1 MALDQAACHRALRA
15 RDSRFDGVFFTAV
28 KTTRIYCRPVCPAR
42 TPKRENC
49 QFFPTAAEAE
59 HAGFRPCLRCRPELA
74 PHSQRSPADR
84 AAARVLAQI
93 RSGDLA
99 DGRLTHIA
107 TEMGI
112 SERHLRRMF
121 VSEFGL
127 PPIAFAQTQRLLFA
141 KQLLQETALRTTDI
155 AFSAGFQSLR
165 RFHALFQTRYGLAP
179 GEIRRSGRLL
189 KDADTITLRLAYRP
203 PLAWDQMLAFLAPRT
218 IKGVEHIA
226 NGTYMRTVSIAGKRG
241 WISVRPQP
249 AENALI
255 ATVPSHLSSLLRP
268 ILSRL
273 RGLFDLDA
281 DPAAISA
288 HFHTDSLLR
297 EVVDRTPGLRVPG
310 AWDGFELAVR
320 AILGQQVSVRGAS
333 TLAGRLAARFGTA
346 VDTPHAALSR
356 IGPQAAG
363 LAAASVEEIA
373 KIGLPASRAATIQ
386 LLAKAA
392 CAGRLTLSTHA
403 DEHAEV
409 AVLKAIPGIGDW
421 TAQYIALRALRW
433 PDAFP
438 AGDLGLRKAVGDGTP
453 VSGSALLERSEAWRP
468 WRAYAA
474 MYLWHSLGERKTN
487 V

>member
-1 MALDQAACHRALRA
+1 MALDQAVCHRANRA

-42 TPKRENC
+42 TPKPENC

-74 PHSQRSPADR
+74 PHSHRSPADR

-99 DGRLTHIA
+99 DGRLTHLA
-107 TEMGI
+107 TELGM
-112 SERHLRRMF
+112 SERHLRRQF

-141 KQLLQETALRTTDI
+141 KQLLQETALPTTDI

-179 GEIRRSGRLL
+179 GEIRRSGKLL

-203 PLAWDQMLAFLAPRT
+203 PLAWDEMLTFLAPRT
-218 IKGVEHIA
+218 IEGVEHIA
-226 NGTYMRTVSIAGKRG
+226 NGTYMRTISIGGKQG
-241 WISVRPQP
+241 WVSVRRQRD
-249 AENALI
+249 EHALL
-255 ATVPSHLSSLLRP
+255 ATVPSHLSSSLRP

-288 HFHTDSLLR
+288 HFRTDSLLGGL
-297 EVVDRTPGLRVPG
+297 VDRTPGLRVPG

-320 AILGQQVSVRGAS
+320 AILGQQVIVRGAS
-333 TLAGRLAARFGTA
+333 TLAGRLAARFGTT
-346 VDTPHAALSR
+346 VETPYPTLSR
-356 IGPQAAG
+356 VGPEAAS
-363 LAAASVEEIA
+363 LAAASVEDIA
-373 KIGLPASRAATIQ
+373 GIGLPMSRAASIQ
-386 LLAKAA
+386 SLAKAV
-392 CAGRLTLSTHA
+392 CAGHLTLSAHA
-403 DEHAEV
+403 DAHAEM
-409 AVLKAIPGIGDW
+409 AALKAISGIGDW
-421 TAQYIALRALRW
+421 TAQYVALRALRW

-438 AGDLGLRKAVGDGTP
+438 AGDLGLRKAVGDGG
-453 VSGSALLERSEAWRP
+453 VLLQRSEAWRP

-487 V
+487 VL